1 LTAGIAA
8 ALIALLMALA
18 PSAAPAQGF
27 AGMGGDAA
35 GFALPTPDRALS
47 FPADHAAHPGFRI
60 EWWYVTAT
68 LEGPDGTP
76 YGAQWTLFRTA
87 LRPPAGAEAAA
98 APGPDADGWHSPQ
111 IWFAHAA
118 LTSSDRHLF
127 AETTARGGIG
137 QAGVRLAPFEA
148 WINDWSMAAP
158 ATSAASDS
166 PPGADALS
174 RLRLTAR
181 GPGFSYA
188 LGLASDD
195 PLTLHGE
202 AGFSLKSPRGQ
213 ASHYY
218 SQPGYRVEG
227 EIDLGD
233 GPIPVTGSAWLD
245 REWSSQPLTESQTGW
260 DWFALRLEGEAKLMV
275 YRLRDSGGPDFTPA
289 TWIAPDGTATAL
301 PPGAVRLTPGRTSRV
316 AGHELPTVW
325 RVTWP
330 EGGVD
335 LTVTALNPA
344 AWMGTAVSYWEGPV
358 RVAGSHSGTGYLE
371 MTGYDRK

>member
-1 LTAGIAA
+1 MTARIAA
-8 ALIALLMALA
+8 ALLALLVGLA
-18 PSAAPAQGF
+18 PAAAPAQGF
-27 AGMGGDAA
+27 AGMAGDAA
-35 GFALPTPDRALS
+35 GFALPAPDRALS

-87 LRPPAGAEAAA
+87 LRPP
-98 APGPDADGWHSPQ
+98 GPDANANGEGEGEGWHSPQ

-137 QAGVRLAPFEA
+137 QAGVRLDPFEA

-158 ATSAASDS
+158 ATGA

-174 RLRLTAR
+174 RLRLSAR

-188 LGLASDD
+188 LTLASDD
-195 PLTLHGE
+195 PLVLHGQ

-218 SQPGYRVEG
+218 SQPGYRVDG

-233 GPIPVTGSAWLD
+233 GLVPVTGHAWLD
-245 REWSSQPLTESQTGW
+245 REWSSQPLAESQTGW
-260 DWFALRLEGEAKLMV
+260 DWFALRLDGGAKLMV
-275 YRLRDSGGPDFTPA
+275 YRLRDAGGPDFTPA

-316 AGHELPTVW
+316 AGHDLPTVW
-325 RVTWP
+325 QVTWP

-335 LTVTALNPA
+335 LTVTALNQA

-358 RVAGSHSGTGYLE
+358 RIAGSHTGTGYLE
-371 MTGYDRK
+371 MTGYDRP